1 MSPVTSR
8 IGAIILAAGASAR
21 LGYPKQTIIFQGETL
36 LDRALRITRA
46 TGVSDAIV
54 VLGAFAEEIRNACR
68 LQGCTVVQNPDWMK
82 GMGSSI
88 RHGIHSL
95 REVEGALILTCD
107 MLAVTTVHLQM
118 LAASGKLTASFYD
131 GKRGVPVYF
140 PRPMF
145 GLLLQLDDSRGA
157 GHLLASADTI
167 ALPGGEL
174 DVDTPDDVSH
184 MDKLKE

>member
-88 RHGIHSL
+88 RHGIRSL

-140 PRPMF
+140 PRTMF